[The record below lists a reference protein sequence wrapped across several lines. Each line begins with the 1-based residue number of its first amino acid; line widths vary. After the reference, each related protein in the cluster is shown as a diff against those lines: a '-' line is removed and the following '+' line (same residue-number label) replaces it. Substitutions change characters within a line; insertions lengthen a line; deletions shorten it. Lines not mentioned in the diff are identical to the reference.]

1 MHPIDDRTWPNKT
14 EENKSWNEF
23 MEWADEEWP
32 YANVLHK
39 FVYDRLLDYEK
50 IGLLIEFLK
59 TLDGWNDGE
68 GFFVKELTLDYL
80 EGIVKNFKPKED
92 DEIEKLAIKLRQ
104 VCTAYSYE
112 PLKDQWEAIA
122 KKAIEI
128 IKGK

>member
-23 MEWADEEWP
+23 
-32 YANVLHK
+32 
-39 FVYDRLLDYEK
+39 EK
-50 IGLLIEFLK
+50 WIMDNHCETYKAFHRFAKVGLILEYLK